1 MRFLRIKTGICI
13 NTEKVEALE
22 QIDQLNT
29 RIYMENGGS
38 YEAMFPYDTL
48 IQLLEIEVVTPA
60 EQQEAQTNT
69 EILKRLNVLSEGSQ
83 FFAG

>member
-1 MRFLRIKTGICI
+1 MKFLRIKTGVCI

-22 QIDQLNT
+22 AIDQLNT
-29 RIYMENGGS
+29 RIYMENGGV

-48 IQLLEIEVVTPA
+48 IQLLEIEQITSA
-60 EQQEAQTNT
+60 EQREAEQSN

>member
-1 MRFLRIKTGICI
+1 MRFLRIKNGVCI

-22 QIDQLNT
+22 VIDQLNT
-29 RIYMENGGS
+29 RIYMENGGV

-48 IQLLEIEVVTPA
+48 IQLLEIDVMTPA
-60 EQQEAQTNT
+60 EQHESQTST
-69 EILKRLNVLSEGSQ
+69 EILKRLNVLSGDSQ